1 MQRQRRT
8 PQTFLNL
15 QKSILCLILMVT
27 LPLSGGTNADRKPTL
42 VELALI
48 EALSAYAGNYDLSG
62 AAMATAVKDETGA
75 NIGVFAYEEPI
86 DAIKAGD
93 TAAFLVAIKTELART
108 GEIRPI
114 ARFALSIDHA
124 AAGDYDKAITQ
135 IEPLLD
141 DAQSKDFGGFVS
153 AWFWALSGQPDQA
166 IRQHREIAQNL
177 PGLTGDLSLAGLLE
191 SVGRTDEALAVYA
204 AITPSE
210 IIAPKHRFDP
220 QALIFSHIR
229 MVISRQTLLLR
240 RDGQLEQA
248 QSLYR
253 KLAAAE
259 PERAVAYQAA
269 IESLATGRGLENG
282 HVTPEAAFSRALTD
296 YALSL
301 SFQRRLSGALTF
313 DSANSL
319 DETTAVFYQLA
330 LLVDPAND
338 ALRLNA
344 YEGLFDA
351 TLYDGAL
358 HILRSAPEPSA
369 RLKMAEALT
378 LLRIDDYE
386 AAALAIES
394 SLSLAP
400 EDQRLEIYSGAMR
413 IYALL
418 KKQGRALELASMLP
432 EFALS
437 DADMAMAYGLSSAI
451 YSQFGQFDEALENAR
466 AAKRIDDTHERRLA
480 LADALANAG
489 ETDAGLLIL
498 RTEALNRPNDPYML
512 NTLGYYLIL
521 HTNRLEEAFQV
532 LARASILAP
541 NDPYISDSFGWVR
554 YKMGDLE
561 GALRYIQHSRTILA
575 PQKNWEV
582 EDHIGD
588 IYWHLG
594 RHDEARQ
601 AWTAALEEYP
611 PQEQR
616 SLIVEKLSDG
626 LSDPPPAII
635 PLPNLSLSRDGQVDR
650 QDI

>member
-1 MQRQRRT
+1 MRRQRRKRFNF
-8 PQTFLNL
+8 PNL
-15 QKSILCLILMVT
+15 WKGLICLVLMVS
-27 LPLSGGTNADRKPTL
+27 LPLSGGVSADKKPTII
-42 VELALI
+42 ELALI
-48 EALSAYAGNYDLSG
+48 KALSAYAGNYDLSD

-75 NIGVFAYEEPI
+75 NLGVFAYEKPI

-93 TAAFLVAIKTELART
+93 TAAFLVAIKTEFART

-114 ARFALSIDHA
+114 SRFALSVDHA
-124 AAGDYDKAITQ
+124 AAGNYDDAITQ
-135 IEPLLD
+135 IEPLLE
-141 DAQSKDFGGFVS
+141 DAESKDFGGFVS
-153 AWFWALSGQPDQA
+153 AWFLSLSGQPDRA

-210 IIAPKHRFDP
+210 IVAPKHRFDP

-229 MVISRQTLLLR
+229 MVISRQTLLLQR
-240 RDGQLEQA
+240 EGQLEQA

-282 HVTPEAAFSRALTD
+282 NVTPAAAFSRALTD

-330 LLVDPAND
+330 LLIDPAND
-338 ALRLNA
+338 VLRLNA
-344 YEGLFDA
+344 YEDLFDA

-358 HILRSAPEPSA
+358 HILRTAPEPSA

-378 LLRIDDYE
+378 LLRIANTDE
-386 AAALAIES
+386 AILAIES
-394 SLSLAP
+394 SLDLAS

-413 IYALL
+413 VYALF
-418 KKQGRALELASMLP
+418 KAQDRALELATMLP
-432 EFALS
+432 DLAQSE
-437 DADMAMAYGLSSAI
+437 ADMAMAYGLSSAV

-466 AAKRIDDTHERRLA
+466 AAQRIDDTHERRLVV
-480 LADALANAG
+480 ADALANAG

-521 HTNRLEEAFQV
+521 HTDRLEEAFQV
-532 LARASILAP
+532 LARASLLAP

-561 GALRYIQHSRTILA
+561 GALRYIEHSRSILA
-575 PQKNWEV
+575 PQRNWEV

-594 RHDEARQ
+594 RRDEARL
-601 AWTAALEEYP
+601 AWTNALEEYP
-611 PQEQR
+611 PKEQQA
-616 SLIVEKLSDG
+616 LIAEKLSEG
-626 LSDPPPAII
+626 LSGPPPAVI

>member
-1 MQRQRRT
+1 
-8 PQTFLNL
+8 
-15 QKSILCLILMVT
+15 
-27 LPLSGGTNADRKPTL
+27 D
-42 VELALI
+42 
-48 EALSAYAGNYDLSG
+48 D
-62 AAMATAVKDETGA
+62 
-75 NIGVFAYEEPI
+75 
-86 DAIKAGD
+86 
-93 TAAFLVAIKTELART
+93 
-108 GEIRPI
+108 
-114 ARFALSIDHA
+114 
-124 AAGDYDKAITQ
+124 AITQ
-135 IEPLLD
+135 IEPLLE
-141 DAQSKDFGGFVS
+141 DAESKDFGGFVS
-153 AWFWALSGQPDQA
+153 AWFLSLSGQPDRA

-210 IIAPKHRFDP
+210 IVAPKHRFDP

-229 MVISRQTLLLR
+229 MVISRQTLLLQR
-240 RDGQLEQA
+240 EGQLEQA

-282 HVTPEAAFSRALTD
+282 NVTPAAAFSRALTD

-330 LLVDPAND
+330 LLIDPAND
-338 ALRLNA
+338 VLRLNA
-344 YEGLFDA
+344 YEDLFDA

-358 HILRSAPEPSA
+358 HILRTAPEPSA

-378 LLRIDDYE
+378 LLRIANTDE
-386 AAALAIES
+386 AILAIES
-394 SLSLAP
+394 SLDLAS

-413 IYALL
+413 VYALF
-418 KKQGRALELASMLP
+418 KAQDRALELATMLP
-432 EFALS
+432 DLAQSE
-437 DADMAMAYGLSSAI
+437 ADMAMAYGLSSAV

-466 AAKRIDDTHERRLA
+466 AAQRIDDTHERRLVV
-480 LADALANAG
+480 ADALANAG

-521 HTNRLEEAFQV
+521 HTDRLEEAFQV
-532 LARASILAP
+532 LARASLLAP

-561 GALRYIQHSRTILA
+561 GALRYIEHSRSILA
-575 PQKNWEV
+575 PQRNWEV

-594 RHDEARQ
+594 RRDEARL
-601 AWTAALEEYP
+601 AWTNALEEYP
-611 PQEQR
+611 PKEQQA
-616 SLIVEKLSDG
+616 LIAEKLSEG
-626 LSDPPPAII
+626 LSGPPPAVI